1 VPSALVFT
9 IMSFQSHRLTNRL
22 GPTKTILLGL
32 LVNTVGVS
40 VMAAA
45 AYAESLVGVLGAS
58 MLVGLGFVPV
68 ILTTTGLIVGT
79 APPEQAGSAS
89 AISETS
95 AEFGGALGVALLGSL
110 GTLVYRMTMD
120 GVDLSGLNTAQQLA
134 VSTTLAGAVETA
146 KAMGETAPEWLEVA
160 RSGFSLGFAACCA
173 LASITL
179 LGLAALAHKIYYS
192 PHYDAKAT
200 LDH

>member
-1 VPSALVFT
+1 
-9 IMSFQSHRLTNRL
+9 
-22 GPTKTILLGL
+22 
-32 LVNTVGVS
+32 
-40 VMAAA
+40 
-45 AYAESLVGVLGAS
+45 

-110 GTLVYRMTMD
+110 GTLIYRMTMD
-120 GVDLSGLNTAQQLA
+120 GVDLSELNTDQQLA
-134 VSTTLAGAVETA
+134 ISTALAGAVGTA
-146 KAMGETAPEWLEVA
+146 KAMGTTPAWLETA

-173 LASITL
+173 LAAVML
-179 LGLAALAHKIYYS
+179 LGLAALAHRIYS
-192 PHYDAKAT
+192 SAHIEKGKAIPSQPSTGAPHS
-200 LDH
+200 